1 MEKKQFLAELRKI
14 LRSKGF
20 AEDSVDRELESVSGY
35 FDEEGADDIDIAP
48 AEMAEEIAAMMND
61 DLSSQAAAEAES
73 SESPEKEAPASGG
86 DKAAG
91 VSSSGSDIDPGVLAS
106 YGFAAAGAA
115 QSVKDGGDGEGPKS
129 LGDEIAGLFDSIE
142 KTGDNK
148 KPLAPA
154 ADDGAAESVPSA
166 DIGGSGEAAADAPE
180 GDAVGDAGDG
190 FAGAAVITP
199 AISEMLKSM
208 HAPGDPFSDRD
219 KPAAGTET
227 GSRPAPQPEPD
238 VRIAGGRE
246 DEDAKETESPS
257 GDPDS
262 RDPDYTD
269 DNDTAVENYDDY
281 DIDDYRKGGKKSADG
296 SGILSSVF
304 GFGKKKKQPEEAG
317 DIKVRDQKQ
326 VKNQK
331 KAAAPE
337 ELNDAGYDD
346 GIGEEFESTPGKN
359 AAFSIGLIIA
369 LPFIIL
375 LSLVMVVLYLV
386 FWLALALL
394 MILAVAALI
403 AFVAVGVF
411 VALTGIVYGVIMLI
425 KGNTPVGLFEIGLG
439 ITVGAVVLFAG
450 ILVYNF
456 AIRLI
461 PFGMKMLSKLL
472 AFGFRKG
479 KEGISAMK
487 KLLARS

>member
-48 AEMAEEIAAMMND
+48 AEMAEEIAAMMKD
-61 DLSSQAAAEAES
+61 DLSSRAT
-73 SESPEKEAPASGG
+73 APASSEAPPKETSADGG
-86 DKAAG
+86 DKSADA
-91 VSSSGSDIDPGVLAS
+91 SSAGSDIDPGVLAS
-106 YGFAAAGAA
+106 YGFAAAGASA
-115 QSVKDGGDGEGPKS
+115 SGRDGGADDEPKS

-142 KTGDNK
+142 KNGEK
-148 KPLAPA
+148 KSQITET
-154 ADDGAAESVPSA
+154 DGGAAESVPAADNVSA
-166 DIGGSGEAAADAPE
+166 GEAPSDATAEEP
-180 GDAVGDAGDG
+180 GGDAGDG

-208 HAPGDPFSDRD
+208 HASGDPFSAKD
-219 KPAAGTET
+219 KPAGGAQSDPT
-227 GSRPAPQPEPD
+227 PAQQPEPD
-238 VRIAGGRE
+238 VKIAGGRE
-246 DEDAKETESPS
+246 DGTESESRSGEPS
-257 GDPDS
+257 IQ
-262 RDPDYTD
+262 DPDYID
-269 DNDTAVENYDDY
+269 DNDAAVENYDDY
-281 DIDDYRKGGKKSADG
+281 DIDDYRKGGKKDSG
-296 SGILSSVF
+296 SPGILSSVF
-304 GFGKKKKQPEEAG
+304 GFGKRKKQPEEPDG
-317 DIKVRDQKQ
+317 IRMRDKQ
-326 VKNQK
+326 QEKDQK
-331 KAAAPE
+331 KALAAE
-337 ELNDAGYDD
+337 ERHGDAGYDD

-375 LSLVMVVLYLV
+375 ISLVMIVLYLV

-394 MILAVAALI
+394 MILAVAVLI
-403 AFVAVGVF
+403 AFVAAGVF

-479 KEGISAMK
+479 KEGISGLK